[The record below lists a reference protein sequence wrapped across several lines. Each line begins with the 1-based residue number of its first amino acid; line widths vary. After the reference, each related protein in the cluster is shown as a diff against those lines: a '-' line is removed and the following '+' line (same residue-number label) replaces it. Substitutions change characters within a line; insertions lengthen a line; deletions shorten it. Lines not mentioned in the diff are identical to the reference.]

1 MVGME
6 CEANDCL
13 ESLEFAGVEA
23 IVADLVAEAR
33 QEGWSVSRDMMTTFT
48 SEADPH
54 PTARIVAEGPITPGP
69 GSEALQDAVKRALGT
84 VTD

>member
-1 MVGME
+1 MK
-6 CEANDCL
+6 D
-13 ESLEFAGVEA
+13 FAGNEIDV
-23 IVADLVAEAR
+23 
-33 QEGWSVSRDMMTTFT
+33 
-48 SEADPH
+48 